1 MHLSM
6 KSLNFDI
13 DELNLLFSQYGEKRL
28 RINSVRSEKSAR
40 DLINSFGG
48 MGSLNDVYIC
58 KQNGH
63 KIDIE
68 DEIRVNEKVRSLLTS
83 IHKKCLER
91 IS

>member
-1 MHLSM
+1 MQLSM
-6 KSLNFDI
+6 KSLNSDI
-13 DELNLLFSQYGEKRL
+13 DELNLLFSQYGVKRL

-48 MGSLNDVYIC
+48 MGSINDVYIC

-68 DEIRVNEKVRSLLTS
+68 DEIKVNEKVRSLLTS
-83 IHKKCLER
+83 IYKKCLER